1 MNNTVVQV
9 DNVSKIY
16 RLYGKHTDRLKESLH
31 PLRRKYHQEFFALR
45 NVSLSIKTGETM
57 GIIGRNGSGKSTLLK
72 MITGIL
78 TPTSGKITVNGK
90 ISALL
95 ELGTGFNPELTGRE
109 NVFFTGAIMGFS
121 PDEIK
126 EKLENILT
134 FADIGVFIDQPV
146 KMYSSGMF
154 VRLAFAVAI
163 SVDPDILIIDEALAV
178 GDFGFQA
185 KCYRKFLDFKES
197 GKTIIFVT
205 HSLDTVIRYCDKVMV
220 LEDGLK
226 LREAD
231 PKQAVDVY
239 KKLIVDCLDD
249 NPAED
254 NSEKNKAQIESASTV
269 NKNGLSYGNGS
280 ATILAADIID
290 ESGLCTGKL
299 FNGSEYTIRMKVKF
313 LSDVSDPIFAFTIK
327 DLKGM
332 EITGT
337 NTWFQMTET
346 GKKTK
351 GDMLEVCFKQKL
363 NLQPG
368 GYALSLG
375 CTGFEDDNFVV
386 YHRLYDILLFEAI
399 GDTEFV
405 GFYNPNSEIQIAQTT
420 SD

>member
-231 PKQAVDVY
+231 PKQAVDGY
-239 KKLIVDCLDD
+239 KK
-249 NPAED
+249 
-254 NSEKNKAQIESASTV
+254 
-269 NKNGLSYGNGS
+269 
-280 ATILAADIID
+280 
-290 ESGLCTGKL
+290 
-299 FNGSEYTIRMKVKF
+299 
-313 LSDVSDPIFAFTIK
+313 
-327 DLKGM
+327 
-332 EITGT
+332 
-337 NTWFQMTET
+337 
-346 GKKTK
+346 
-351 GDMLEVCFKQKL
+351 
-363 NLQPG
+363 
-368 GYALSLG
+368 
-375 CTGFEDDNFVV
+375 
-386 YHRLYDILLFEAI
+386 
-399 GDTEFV
+399 
-405 GFYNPNSEIQIAQTT
+405 
-420 SD
+420 